1 MIRVVLLLAAIGA
14 SASAN
19 LDAVKTEPNLEK
31 RSERALLNAD
41 VALNEARQAWQAGN
55 LDVYRKGVEETLQ
68 SVELSYKSLQ
78 DTGKRARRS
87 PKFFKRAELTI
98 RKLIK
103 RLDAFEKEVGIED
116 REPVQMALKRVHEIH
131 DQLVTDIMTKK

>member
-1 MIRVVLLLAAIGA
+1 MAAPGLAG
-14 SASAN
+14 
-19 LDAVKTEPNLEK
+19 LDAVKAEPNLEK
-31 RSERALLNAD
+31 RSERALVNAEE
-41 VALNEARQAWQAGN
+41 ALNDARQAWQAGD
-55 LDVYRKGVEETLQ
+55 LGAYRGHVDEILQ

-87 PKFFKRAELTI
+87 PKFFKRAELNI

-103 RLDAFEKEVGIED
+103 RLDAFEKEVDLEERD
-116 REPVQMALKRVHEIH
+116 PVRTALKRVHEIH